1 MASTSDI
8 GICHQLPRVFQCAT
22 SSESRR
28 GLPSDQSI
36 DHYDSHRKHNIRTA
50 IVKNPCL
57 QNACASCQS
66 RNIALNE
73 GGEFI
78 CDRRELP
85 PAIADLMNQA
95 YAGNPLTRCRSEQ
108 FTVAY
113 SDDAS
118 SYRQQL
124 KLWPVLPG
132 QANVSG
138 MLRSTNK
145 EVLDCC
151 PHFSRT

>member
-1 MASTSDI
+1 MLRHFTDAGELYWLRRDI

-57 QNACASCQS
+57 QNSCASCQS

-85 PAIADLMNQA
+85 PAIADVDEPGLPRESTDSLPVGA
-95 YAGNPLTRCRSEQ
+95 VYCRLQ
-108 FTVAY
+108 
-113 SDDAS
+113 
-118 SYRQQL
+118 R
-124 KLWPVLPG
+124 
-132 QANVSG
+132 
-138 MLRSTNK
+138 
-145 EVLDCC
+145 
-151 PHFSRT
+151 